1 MSQYQVS
8 KLLRD
13 IARDTQV
20 ARKCRTELPV
30 VLEKYDLD
38 DAEQE
43 ALKNWS
49 VRALYDMGINPL
61 LLLTSSMAMGQ
72 DLRAY
77 SAALKAKG

>member
-8 KLLRD
+8 RLLRD
-13 IARDTQV
+13 IARDAAV
-20 ARKCRTELPV
+20 AKRCRTELAE
-30 VLEKYDLD
+30 VLKNYDLE

-61 LLLTSSMAMGQ
+61 LLLTSSMAMGT
-72 DLRAY
+72 DIRT
-77 SAALKAKG
+77 